1 MNRFFGALIGLLA
14 LSGCKT
20 LVPYDSEFSCQ
31 ANQDFGRCMNVQ
43 EAYDDALGTAADT
56 EKRDKTGKAAPKW
69 DYRNSGSSRGAQG
82 TSTLQRRKPGT
93 NGKGKATLITVN
105 SADLYRESRYRELA
119 GLIEETVTPIVQAPK
134 VLRTLIVS
142 YSANDTLYMPRY
154 VYFLADEAKFVLGD
168 YLKGDPTP
176 KVVYPN
182 SAPLAKSDSK
192 R

>member
-1 MNRFFGALIGLLA
+1 MRLIGILTIAGFLA
-14 LSGCKT
+14 GCKA
-20 LVPYDSEFSCQ
+20 LVPYDSKFACEGT
-31 ANQDFGRCMNVQ
+31 QDFGRCMDVQ
-43 EAYDDALGTAADT
+43 TAYEDALGTASET
-56 EKRDKTGKAAPKW
+56 QRRDKSGKSAPHW
-69 DYRNSGSSRGAQG
+69 EYRTPRGASQGAG
-82 TSTLQRRKPGT
+82 TSTLQRRKAPGAAHT
-93 NGKGKATLITVN
+93 KTVLIAAN
-105 SADLYRESRYRELA
+105 SGDLYRESRYRELA
-119 GLIEETVTPIVQAPK
+119 GLIEDTVTPIVQPPK

-142 YSANDTLYMPRY
+142 YSAGDSLYMPRY